1 MSVGGCTTGEKETA
15 TMDHLT
21 CGCCDRPP
29 DRPLAGRHPT
39 HPGAG
44 VRRLSVCPNDRIG
57 DVARRLPKSRAV
69 LERLGLNRCCE
80 AHLTLAESALSAG
93 LSTEGVVRALN
104 LALNDAA

>member
-1 MSVGGCTTGEKETA
+1 VAGEKETV
-15 TMDHLT
+15 TMDHMT

-29 DRPLAGRHPT
+29 DRPLPGRHPT
-39 HPGAG
+39 HPGE
-44 VRRLSVCPNDRIG
+44 RPPRLFVCPDDRIG
-57 DVARRLPKSRAV
+57 DIARRLPKSRAV

-93 LSTEGVVRALN
+93 LSTDGVVRALN